1 MGCVQHRSFLV
12 PRDHDIAWRYLS
24 LTKFLHMLETGTLW
38 FARGDLLGDSHEG
51 SLTRPTAQAY
61 ARSRDEFLKSLPP
74 AWPKELIDAHG
85 QQPSMAEQWRMFCH
99 VSSWHLNPHEASWM
113 WKSYIPESQG
123 IALRSD
129 FRSMRMALQSTDRPV
144 HVGLVRYLDYE
155 TEAIDIDNA
164 FVPVLTKRRE
174 FEGER
179 ELRMVV
185 LSVSEPTDQAH
196 STSITLRPG
205 QPPVDE
211 NGEEFTSLPL
221 TFVEGV
227 PVAVNLA
234 ELIHEIRLAPG
245 AGAWAVDAVKRAIG
259 RYGLTCLVRASSI
272 DDAPQF

>member
-1 MGCVQHRSFLV
+1 MGYVQHPSFLV
-12 PRDHDIAWRYLS
+12 PRDQDVAWRYLS
-24 LTKFLHMLETGTLW
+24 MTKFLHLLETGALW
-38 FARGDLLGDSHEG
+38 FARGDLLGDPHEG
-51 SLTRPTAQAY
+51 SLTRPTAEAH
-61 ARSRDEFLKSLPP
+61 ARGREEFLRSLPSV
-74 AWPKELIDAHG
+74 WPQQLIDAYG

-113 WKSYIPESQG
+113 WKSYVPESQG

-129 FRSMRMALQSTDRPV
+129 FRSMQVALQSTDRPV
-144 HVGLVRYLDYE
+144 FVGLVRYLDYE
-155 TEAIDIDNA
+155 TESVEMDNA

-185 LSVSEPTDQAH
+185 LSVTESPNHTH
-196 STSITLRPG
+196 STSITLGPG

-211 NGEEFTSLPL
+211 NGDEITSLPL

-227 PVAVNLA
+227 PVAVDLA
-234 ELIHEIRLAPG
+234 RLIHEVRLAPS
-245 AGAWAVDAVKRAIG
+245 AGAWAVDAVKRVIAK
-259 RYGLTCLVRASSI
+259 YGLTCPVRASTL